1 MTAYI
6 VHVSN
11 KSDFHGV
18 YTDPE
23 KAKLECFLCNEQ
35 DPFRYFGQLLQLNL
49 QQTLLWNLY

>member
-1 MTAYI
+1 MTEYI
-6 VHVSN
+6 VHVSH

-23 KAKLECFLCNEQ
+23 KAKLECFCVMNRIHL
-35 DPFRYFGQLLQLNL
+35 DIGILLQLNS